1 MKNLLTF
8 SLCFNAVHKSTAL
21 IQPDAGMRSAP
32 EQCTPDV
39 RHLQRLDGL
48 EGLAT
53 TQLNVHS
60 HSLDKPT
67 SEAPGLIPTN
77 IRDELNLKND
87 LWRDMR

>member
-48 EGLAT
+48 GGFNDPIT
-53 TQLNVHS
+53 NHPY
-60 HSLDKPT
+60 SLDKPT
-67 SEAPGLIPTN
+67 SEAPGLIPATG
-77 IRDELNLKND
+77 RDKLN
-87 LWRDMR
+87 